1 MPACAQDCD
10 ANSQDGIHKCRFYC
24 VCLLFGGVFSFKF
37 KGRVCAINA
46 KPCVCNSDNYSGRE
60 APSLKMGSDF
70 FFFTIF
76 GGSTSGL
83 YADWLACHQ

>member
-1 MPACAQDCD
+1 MH
-10 ANSQDGIHKCRFYC
+10 GIVVPTHRMASTGAGSTVFAFCFGEC
-24 VCLLFGGVFSFKF
+24 FLLF
-37 KGRVCAINA
+37 KGTVCAINA

-60 APSLKMGSDF
+60 APSLKMGSDL

-76 GGSTSGL
+76 LGLTSGL